1 MRSAAQ
7 IYTCMLRALDKL
19 PDLPLF
25 GFTFMDLT
33 LQVAL
38 QVALLQVLQTG
49 CYAYEPF
56 SLTMSGWLGDVECSA
71 SPAQA
76 VLRTARVHSCACLLH
91 KPKASD
97 SSDGIDL
104 SMLACVQLGD
114 AARILAGV
122 PPCAYFQVAIASG
135 GGCDPHC

>member
-25 GFTFMDLT
+25 RFTFMDLT

-71 SPAQA
+71 S
-76 VLRTARVHSCACLLH
+76 LRPCFAPHASTAMHACYTSLKPHTARMVST
-91 KPKASD
+91 
-97 SSDGIDL
+97 
-104 SMLACVQLGD
+104 
-114 AARILAGV
+114 
-122 PPCAYFQVAIASG
+122 
-135 GGCDPHC
+135 